1 MAVRSRVVVDKNVVR
16 EVNRAVRVVKRQVD
30 KAAQKSYRKVFPA
43 LERRLAR
50 YPSQRPAGA
59 KHEFAS
65 PASRRWYFAAVNGRI
80 PGVTIPTRNGRYAR
94 TGKLG
99 DSWTAELRVQDNRTD
114 FIVIS
119 DYESTWRGRSYPI
132 AALVGGP
139 IAPTSKFNQ
148 VPGHRRVWGR
158 DRYRRIVISGQ
169 QEYER
174 DLIQQLRDIDLT
186 DAIIRRNL

>member
-1 MAVRSRVVVDKNVVR
+1 MAIRSRVVVNKNVVQ
-16 EVNRAVRVVKRQVD
+16 EVNRAVRGVKRQVD
-30 KAAQKSYRKVFPA
+30 KAAQASYRKVFPG

-50 YPSQRPAGA
+50 YPSQRPAGV

-65 PASRRWYFAAVNGRI
+65 DKSRRWYFAAVNGRI
-80 PGVTIPTRNGRYAR
+80 PGVTIPTSNGRYAR
-94 TGKLG
+94 TGQLG
-99 DSWTAELRVQDNRTD
+99 DSWKATLRVQDNRTD
-114 FIVIS
+114 FIVSS
-119 DYESTWRGRSYPI
+119 DYDSTWRGQSYPI

-139 IAPTSKFNQ
+139 IAPNSKFNQ

-158 DRYRRIVISGQ
+158 NRYRRIVVSGQ

-174 DLIQQLRDIDLT
+174 DLKKRLRSIDLT